1 MVIVMVTM
9 ALVAIC
15 LVTDSGA
22 RMFGPPVTYL
32 VLVTYALFPNS
43 LKEPQAHTG

>member
-1 MVIVMVTM
+1 MADGDIELMVMMMVMVTM

-22 RMFGPPVTYL
+22 RMFGAPRSPT
-32 VLVTYALFPNS
+32 
-43 LKEPQAHTG
+43 

>member
-1 MVIVMVTM
+1 MVIVMVMVIM

-22 RMFGPPVTYL
+22 RMFGPPGHL
-32 VLVTYALFPNS
+32 
-43 LKEPQAHTG
+43 